1 MKTSIAV
8 DSTYN
13 ELWNLPPPV
22 GGMKGNQMT
31 KAAFYDLVKRVVKT
45 GAVAAGAVY
54 LPSLLAATGSGSW
67 GELVDLSLAAKA
79 GVVGLAVIG
88 TTLLGLVGV
97 SRGNPDTA
105 EVFEK

>member
-1 MKTSIAV
+1 MNHSMAGKHS
-8 DSTYN
+8 YN
-13 ELWNLPPPV
+13 VEETEPTPSGV
-22 GGMKGNQMT
+22 TKGKSMT
-31 KAAFYDLVKRVVKT
+31 KAAFVDLVKRVVKT

-97 SRGNPDTA
+97 HRGNPDTA